1 MDIRHSGRARCKPKM
16 EQIEC
21 QPGRRGTAR
30 PRKEA
35 PAIAKDLR
43 INERIRVR
51 EVLLIDDEG
60 QKLGTIPIQEALQ
73 RARDAGLDL
82 VEVAPNANPPVC
94 RILDYG
100 KFKFDQAKKER
111 EARKHQ
117 KQQQLREVR
126 FKPKIGTHD
135 IDFKTK
141 VIVKLLNEGDKVK
154 VSVMFR
160 GREITHPEIGRGLL
174 MRVQEN
180 VKDLAVVERQPIME
194 GRFMNM
200 YLAPLPQKA
209 APKAKVPR
217 DPKPRRVTGSGDTG
231 AETAMGAALKAAGVD
246 GGAPEAEAA
255 AAEA

>member
-1 MDIRHSGRARCKPKM
+1 M
-16 EQIEC
+16 
-21 QPGRRGTAR
+21 
-30 PRKEA
+30 
-35 PAIAKDLR
+35 
-43 INERIRVR
+43 R

-60 QKLGTIPIQEALQ
+60 HKLGTIPIQEALT

-126 FKPKIGTHD
+126 FKPKIGAHD

-141 VIVKLLNEGDKVK
+141 VVEKLLREGDKVK

-174 MRVQEN
+174 LRVQEN
-180 VKDLAVVERQPIME
+180 LKDVAVVERPPIME

-200 YLAPLPQKA
+200 YLSPIPQKGGA
-209 APKAKVPR
+209 AKPKAPR
-217 DPKPRRVTGSGDTG
+217 EPRPEKITGSGDAGEGSMAT
-231 AETAMGAALKAAGVD
+231 ALKSAGVEV
-246 GGAPEAEAA
+246 PAEASS
-255 AAEA
+255 

>member
-1 MDIRHSGRARCKPKM
+1 M
-16 EQIEC
+16 
-21 QPGRRGTAR
+21 
-30 PRKEA
+30 
-35 PAIAKDLR
+35 
-43 INERIRVR
+43 R

-60 QKLGTIPIQEALQ
+60 HKLGTISIQDALT

-126 FKPKIGTHD
+126 FKPKIGAHD

-141 VIVKLLNEGDKVK
+141 VVEKLLGEGDKVK

-160 GREITHPEIGRGLL
+160 GREITHPEIGRALL

-180 VKDLAVVERQPIME
+180 LKDISVVERQPIME

-200 YLAPLPQKA
+200 YLAPLPQKGGPA
-209 APKAKVPR
+209 KPKTPREPRPAKI
-217 DPKPRRVTGSGDTG
+217 TGSGEAGEG
-231 AETAMGAALKAAGVD
+231 AMAAALKTAGVEV
-246 GGAPEAEAA
+246 PAEASS
-255 AAEA
+255 

>member
-1 MDIRHSGRARCKPKM
+1 M
-16 EQIEC
+16 
-21 QPGRRGTAR
+21 
-30 PRKEA
+30 
-35 PAIAKDLR
+35 
-43 INERIRVR
+43 R

-94 RILDYG
+94 RVLDYG

-180 VKDLAVVERQPIME
+180 LKDLVVVERQPIME

-200 YLAPLPQKA
+200 YLAPLPQKQVA
-209 APKAKVPR
+209 KPKIPR
-217 DPKPRRVTGSGDTG
+217 EPKPGRVTGSGETG
-231 AETAMGAALKAAGVD
+231 GETAMSAALKAAGVD
-246 GGAPEAEAA
+246 GAAPEAAAAEAPPAEAA
-255 AAEA
+255 AAEPA

>member
-1 MDIRHSGRARCKPKM
+1 MRD
-16 EQIEC
+16 
-21 QPGRRGTAR
+21 
-30 PRKEA
+30 
-35 PAIAKDLR
+35 
-43 INERIRVR
+43 
-51 EVLLIDDEG
+51 VLLIDDEG

-126 FKPKIGTHD
+126 FKPKIGQHD
-135 IDFKTK
+135 IDFKMK
-141 VIVKLLNEGDKVK
+141 VVKKLLAEGDKVK

-160 GREITHPEIGRGLL
+160 GREITHPEIGRALL
-174 MRVQEN
+174 MGVQEQL
-180 VKDLAVVERQPIME
+180 KDEVVVERQPIME

-200 YLAPLPQKA
+200 YLAPLPAKQVAK
-209 APKAKVPR
+209 PKVAR
-217 DPKPRRVTGSGDTG
+217 EPKPAKVTGSGDAG
-231 AETAMGAALKAAGVD
+231 EPAMAAALKAAGVEV
-246 GGAPEAEAA
+246 APEPAPA
-255 AAEA
+255 AAEAAPS

>member
-1 MDIRHSGRARCKPKM
+1 M
-16 EQIEC
+16 
-21 QPGRRGTAR
+21 
-30 PRKEA
+30 
-35 PAIAKDLR
+35 
-43 INERIRVR
+43 
-51 EVLLIDDEG
+51 
-60 QKLGTIPIQEALQ
+60 EALQ
-73 RARDAGLDL
+73 RAREAGLDL

-174 MRVQEN
+174 TRVQEN
-180 VKDLAVVERQPIME
+180 LKDLAVVERPPVME

-200 YLAPLPQKA
+200 YLAPIPQKS
-209 APKAKVPR
+209 APKPKTPR
-217 DPKPRRVTGSGDTG
+217 EPRPKRVTGSGETG
-231 AETAMGAALKAAGVD
+231 GETALGAALKAAGVD
-246 GGAPEAEAA
+246 GGAPETEAA

>member
-1 MDIRHSGRARCKPKM
+1 M
-16 EQIEC
+16 
-21 QPGRRGTAR
+21 
-30 PRKEA
+30 
-35 PAIAKDLR
+35 
-43 INERIRVR
+43 NERIRVR

-94 RILDYG
+94 RVLDYG

-126 FKPKIGTHD
+126 FKPKIGAHD

-180 VKDLAVVERQPIME
+180 LKDLVVVERQPIME

-200 YLAPLPQKA
+200 YLAPLPQKQVA
-209 APKAKVPR
+209 KPKTPR
-217 DPKPRRVTGSGDTG
+217 EPKTKRVTGSGDTG
-231 AETAMGAALKAAGVD
+231 GETAMSTALKAAGVD
-246 GGAPEAEAA
+246 GAAAEAA
-255 AAEA
+255 AAAEA